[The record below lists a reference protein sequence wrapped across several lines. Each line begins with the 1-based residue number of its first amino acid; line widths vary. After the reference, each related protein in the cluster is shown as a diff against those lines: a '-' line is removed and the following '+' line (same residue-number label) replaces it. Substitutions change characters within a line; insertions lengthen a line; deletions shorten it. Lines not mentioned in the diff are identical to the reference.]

1 MAAVASLSSV
11 DDRLDALATRYGVD
25 TRIPTLSNERTRRA
39 AGYLRGPRGGASH
52 SDSDIAADSVD
63 ATPARDHHRSHR
75 GLDRSPPS
83 VDQSVSVA
91 ESDIDVTER
100 GLHKAL
106 AQAQAE
112 NRELRKQLA
121 VMHEREMEIVTLSMM
136 AKAEFSAAEQQIEQ
150 LKQRVRGE
158 LKHPCSEDE
167 YRDILSKPEA
177 SRNVV
182 DVIRVVIHEQL
193 HVAVSTHDALLAK
206 VEQLSQSHRE
216 AEAAVKRLEQDRAAT
231 EAETMRDLGLLRSQL
246 ELFQQRAAIA
256 EEIARNAAL
265 TIDGNQSKAA
275 RCDAAE
281 ADRDRLRTLLE
292 HERDNAAT
300 FQSKY
305 QQTAAEL
312 VGLKE
317 EHQRAQVLLHTAQS
331 DAATLGR
338 ERDALAARCRDNDHR
353 ISTLET
359 ALLEA
364 QNSRVEG
371 SHSASKEREEL
382 RATFERHL
390 NAELSRYREQ
400 YNEDLARMRDATRE
414 ANERELKSARE
425 ARDNESS
432 EGMRLRAELEE
443 AKTALE
449 NLRVLHTTKLEQAVM
464 VQHDLKMQ
472 LSSKTHEAMRLDLQ
486 LKEAEELK
494 RALKTEADCLLR
506 KLDILKEDFYNLQ
519 AQHRDEQNAVNAKL
533 SVQDEQLA
541 LMRDME
547 LEAEVYLANV
557 ARSDTDPREAAAA
570 LADIPASR
578 KVTNAITVTRR
589 ALSLEN
595 EVEMLKTDKAAAEA
609 KILSLTEQLDMHK
622 NALRHG
628 NSPFT
633 LFEEALDRK
642 EQELERTRQVEKI
655 LRGQLT
661 ALEEKLR
668 VALQDVRVLQAHR
681 AELVRIKAY
690 LQEVQSV
697 LPPRLLLPSSQQH
710 AQQHS
715 YQHSHHH
722 HHHQHHQHS
731 HHHSHQHHQHQHH
744 GLQLPGA
751 NISGVLQPG
760 LSATLRSTMRSPLRA
775 SQQMRSPTSDSSG
788 LVYDRQH
795 SGYHS
800 TGTPLVPTSRPAIIT
815 QQQGNTRVFVGDAI
829 EIS

>member
-1 MAAVASLSSV
+1 MIGSTHSRPDTASTRGFQPCRTSARAARPATSAARVAAQ
-11 DDRLDALATRYGVD
+11 RTA
-25 TRIPTLSNERTRRA
+25 IPTLQQIPSTPRPLGTTTA
-39 AGYLRGPRGGASH
+39 ATVDSTARPRLW
-52 SDSDIAADSVD
+52 INRC
-63 ATPARDHHRSHR
+63 PWR
-75 GLDRSPPS
+75 
-83 VDQSVSVA
+83 

-281 ADRDRLRTLLE
+281 ADRDRLRVLLE

-400 YNEDLARMRDATRE
+400 YNEDLSRMRDATRE

-715 YQHSHHH
+715 HQHSHHH
-722 HHHQHHQHS
+722 HHHHQHS

-751 NISGVLQPG
+751 NISAVLQPG